1 MMEYLL
7 VIDMQDDYVGENRN
21 MNRYPYNTKELIK
34 NINKRISDYPEKSV
48 IYITNQFFWEFG
60 KEPKKLADGL
70 NVVSNS
76 IYQKKRKSAF
86 SIQKLQDFL
95 QKESAI
101 SLEIIGVD
109 GNYCIGSTALD
120 GVKKGFS
127 ICCNEKC
134 IGVGRSEKFKKIK
147 AKLIKGGVKFI

>member
-21 MNRYPYNTKELIK
+21 MSRYPYNTKELIK
-34 NINKRISDYPEKSV
+34 NINKRISDYPKKSV
-48 IYITNQFFWEFG
+48 IYITNKFFWELG
-60 KEPKKLADGL
+60 KEPKKLVDGL

-76 IYQKKRKSAF
+76 VYQKKSKSAF

-95 QKESAI
+95 QKESAT

-109 GNYCIGSTALD
+109 GNYCIGSTSFE

-134 IGVGRSEKFKKIK
+134 IGVRKSEKFKKKK
-147 AKLIKGGVKFI
+147 AKLLKVGVKFI